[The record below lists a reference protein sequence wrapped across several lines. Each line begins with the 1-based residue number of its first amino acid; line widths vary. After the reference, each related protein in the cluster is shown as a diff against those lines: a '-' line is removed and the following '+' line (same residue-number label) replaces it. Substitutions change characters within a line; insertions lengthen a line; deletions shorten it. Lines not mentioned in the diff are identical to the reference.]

1 MSSQLNQNQAQALEN
16 RFHTEIP
23 VAGVWGQPGTGKT
36 FVVGTEVTRAMTE
49 LD

>member
-1 MSSQLNQNQAQALEN
+1 LSSQLDQSRAQALEN

-23 VAGVWGQPGTGKT
+23 VVDVWGLPGTGKT
-36 FVVGTEVTRAMTE
+36 FVVGTEVTRAVTE